1 MTHLELTGFLRSRS
15 EQGVFDKLRWGNE
28 PFSHPR
34 KGPHEQRDLR
44 TVAGVGL
51 RARVPSVGGP
61 NPSASKQASTAL
73 APYLKQS
80 KERGERGFLD
90 PAGTVVEVLDPAA
103 VLADVPQV
111 KVVSVKL
118 LDPEGK

>member
-61 NPSASKQASTAL
+61 NPSASKQALPSPHTS
-73 APYLKQS
+73 S
-80 KERGERGFLD
+80 KAKREGRGGSWNPL
-90 PAGTVVEVLDPAA
+90 V
-103 VLADVPQV
+103 Q
-111 KVVSVKL
+111 
-118 LDPEGK
+118 